1 MRLGELEFLLSR
13 EDIMK
18 DMEQFLALSREHSDV
33 AAVAHRWAR
42 YHQRESDLATAQEL
56 LKAAPDDG
64 QIEVHYDPSLHTVM
78 DLIREI
84 RQQGFLAGM
93 L

>member
-1 MRLGELEFLLSR
+1 MTQASTSTSTSVKSIRTLIGVRGMDRAAGLRVAETLLAM
-13 EDIMK
+13 DG
-18 DMEQFLALSREHSDV
+18 V
-33 AAVAHRWAR
+33 
-42 YHQRESDLATAQEL
+42 

-78 DLIREI
+78 DLIRAI

>member
-1 MRLGELEFLLSR
+1 MTQASSPTPTPVRSIRTLIGVRGMDKEAGLRVAESLLQI
-13 EDIMK
+13 EGI
-18 DMEQFLALSREHSDV
+18 
-33 AAVAHRWAR
+33 
-42 YHQRESDLATAQEL
+42 
-56 LKAAPDDG
+56 LKATPDDG

>member
-1 MRLGELEFLLSR
+1 MTQAPSSPAAPVRSIRTLIGVRGMDREAGLRVAGSLLKLEG
-13 EDIMK
+13 
-18 DMEQFLALSREHSDV
+18 V
-33 AAVAHRWAR
+33 
-42 YHQRESDLATAQEL
+42 

>member
-1 MRLGELEFLLSR
+1 MTQVPAPTPAPVKGIRTLIGVRGMDKAAGVRVAEQLLTM
-13 EDIMK
+13 DG
-18 DMEQFLALSREHSDV
+18 V
-33 AAVAHRWAR
+33 
-42 YHQRESDLATAQEL
+42 
-56 LKAAPDDG
+56 LKATPDDG

-78 DLIREI
+78 DLIRTV

>member
-1 MRLGELEFLLSR
+1 MNLSPALASSRTTRTLIGVRGMNR
-13 EDIMK
+13 ESGRHVAASL
-18 DMEQFLALSREHSDV
+18 LALGGV
-33 AAVAHRWAR
+33 
-42 YHQRESDLATAQEL
+42 
-56 LKAAPDDG
+56 LKATPDDG

-78 DLIREI
+78 DLIRTV